1 MITREQLFEVLKN
14 HCGADNGMHMRDL
27 AHRLYGPGAG
37 DFEQRQIRK
46 LIVCLRDEGRP
57 ICGRPDTG
65 YFLAATP
72 DELDTTC
79 EFLIQRVMTT
89 LQQIARMKGRSIPD
103 LRGQLGLPID
113 PTLTDQPG
121 ETP

>member
-1 MITREQLFEVLKN
+1 MTTRSAVLNLLSN
-14 HCGADNGMHMRDL
+14 HNGANNGMHMRDL
-27 AHRLYGPGAG
+27 AARLYGPGAG

-46 LIVCLRDEGRP
+46 LIVCLRDEGHP

-72 DELDTTC
+72 DELDATC

-103 LRGQLGLPID
+103 LRGQLGLPIN
-113 PTLTDQPG
+113 PTRNDQLG

>member
-1 MITREQLFEVLKN
+1 MTNRSAVLNLLEN
-14 HCGADNGMHMRDL
+14 HNGANNGMHMRDL
-27 AHRLYGPGAG
+27 AFRLYGPSAS
-37 DFEQRQIRK
+37 DFEHRQVRK
-46 LIVCLRDEGRP
+46 LIVALRCEGHP
-57 ICGRPDTG
+57 VCGRPDTG

-89 LQQIARMKGRSIPD
+89 LEQIARMKGRSIPD